1 MGGRGPATNEWN
13 RIETIEAATDRRT
26 LMRRPKKQ
34 NPSGG
39 KRHASVSE
47 TATETAGAPVSE
59 TITTAIVRK
68 PSLLS
73 ISPVGSA
80 DRRVAEGKLPWT
92 TPILTEIPISDYLAA
107 TFPGDQIDPEYFG
120 ILAPEKIGRKISH

>member
-26 LMRRPKKQ
+26 LIRSPKKQ
-34 NPSGG
+34 NPSDG

-47 TATETAGAPVSE
+47 TATETAAAPVSK

-80 DRRVAEGKLPWT
+80 DRTVEERNLTWS
-92 TPILTEIPISDYLAA
+92 TPTLTEIPVSEYAGAFL
-107 TFPGDQIDPEYFG
+107 GDQINPEYSG
-120 ILAPEKIGRKISH
+120 ILYAEKI